1 MMISFYRT
9 PIDCFFCVLEIIFVN
24 IPKILV
30 ILVLHKKSEEY
41 F

>member
-1 MMISFYRT
+1 MIISFYRT
-9 PIDCFFCVLEIIFVN
+9 SIDFFFCVLEIIFVN
-24 IPKILV
+24 IPKIV